1 MGTGFTA
8 YIGYMVAM
16 NIGQN
21 DDLESCLDFL
31 KEHEEYNLYDCN
43 ERVSLIVGKRCAKL
57 VFVDDLIRGGYA
69 EWEDYFPLRGE
80 PAIPD
85 DVYDALNKAYKLLCY
100 EDLDKALIQYAAWF
114 QFS

>member
-1 MGTGFTA
+1 MSTGFTA

-43 ERVSLIVGKRCAKL
+43 EEARAIALAEPDCLELCIDGYSL
-57 VFVDDLIRGGYA
+57 GGY
-69 EWEDYFPLRGE
+69 EIDEDDIEISER
-80 PAIPD
+80 
-85 DVYDALNKAYKLLCY
+85 
-100 EDLDKALIQYAAWF
+100 
-114 QFS
+114 